1 MHGPQEFLHNH
12 SSKNVNIESN
22 IITDQNQDDVEEMM
36 MNQIFDGNYGIQNQQ
51 MRKQQSTPLK
61 LEAQRFNISTANK
74 GNLRKTAIGNVY
86 IPDSIPVTGIRVK

>member
-1 MHGPQEFLHNH
+1 MQEPQEFLHNH
-12 SSKNVNIESN
+12 SSKKVNIESN
-22 IITDQNQDDVEEMM
+22 VITDQNQDDVEEMM

-51 MRKQQSTPLK
+51 MKKQQSTPLK
-61 LEAQRFNISTANK
+61 IEGQRFNISTINK